1 MVDKTSEAE
10 QSTPDSYCEHKLKSQ
25 DGHDDW
31 FMEFAQAKGI
41 NIYIKQRW
49 PPLAIILLGSPM
61 NLYSVGSP
69 MI

>member
-1 MVDKTSEAE
+1 MVDKTGEAG
-10 QSTPDSYCEHKLKSQ
+10 QSTLDSYSAHKLKSQ